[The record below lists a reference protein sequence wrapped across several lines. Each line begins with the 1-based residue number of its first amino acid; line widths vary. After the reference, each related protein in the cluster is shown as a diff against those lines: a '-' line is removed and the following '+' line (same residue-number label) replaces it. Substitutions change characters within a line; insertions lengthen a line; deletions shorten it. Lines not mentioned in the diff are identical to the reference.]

1 MRNRDHLELE
11 RISFFLS
18 LFVIIIKLEHTLIL
32 TRASSKFSPTKERE
46 KENWIKHCIRESFFA
61 SRRKKRKKTRAHT
74 HTHTHTHMQDYFIS
88 RSKERKRKKRKE
100 GRKLEQQTHMC

>member
-1 MRNRDHLELE
+1 M
-11 RISFFLS
+11 
-18 LFVIIIKLEHTLIL
+18 FVIIIKLEHTLTL
-32 TRASSKFSPTKERE
+32 TRASRKFSPTKERE
-46 KENWIKHCIRESFFA
+46 KENWIKHSRVFA
-61 SRRKKRKKTRAHT
+61 SRRKKERKLE